1 MVCMY
6 RCDFRDGFSA
16 KKYRLA
22 HLFFSFAGILDFD
35 LGFAS
40 FLYELILYV
49 MGLLT
54 HKFFICTLFQSRI
67 VLSIVA
73 ALIRLM

>member
-22 HLFFSFAGILDFD
+22 YLFLSLAGMLDFD
-35 LGFAS
+35 LGAVS
-40 FLYELILYV
+40 FLYKLILYV
-49 MGLLT
+49 IGA
-54 HKFFICTLFQSRI
+54 SNP
-67 VLSIVA
+67 
-73 ALIRLM
+73 